1 MYPITFTKKF
11 RNIVVLELPLS
22 ENSETLFALAYK
34 DEVLNAFVDSIQDEF
49 AEKKEECW
57 KRKDNILVTDV
68 IKGIAA
74 ATIIE
79 DYLRL
84 PKRTLC
90 LGFTRRSFE

>member
-34 DEVLNAFVDSIQDEF
+34 DEVLNAFVDSIQEEF

-57 KRKDNILVTDV
+57 QRKDNILVTER
-68 IKGIAA
+68 GYFL
-74 ATIIE
+74 TFYE
-79 DYLRL
+79 DDLSVAL
-84 PKRTLC
+84 FPDAKRTILSNNQ
-90 LGFTRRSFE
+90 L